1 MRFCT
6 SCQAQ
11 RSIEG
16 GVMRKLR
23 STARWICSH
32 CAAHKTESIYKSIRP
47 MKQADLDR
55 FLEYMGKA

>member
-1 MRFCT
+1 
-6 SCQAQ
+6 
-11 RSIEG
+11 
-16 GVMRKLR
+16 MRKLR